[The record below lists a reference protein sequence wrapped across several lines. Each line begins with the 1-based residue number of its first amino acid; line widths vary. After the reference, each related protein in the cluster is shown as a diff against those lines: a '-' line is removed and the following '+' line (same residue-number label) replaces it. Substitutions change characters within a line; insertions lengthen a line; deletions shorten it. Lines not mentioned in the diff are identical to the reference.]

1 MHSIFYDS
9 YHFFIYNLALNLLD
23 NQGIMKIKIIG
34 IGSYIPNKEVKNTDF
49 DKHVFLNE
57 DGTPFGYPN
66 EVVIKKFKGI
76 TGIENRRY
84 AEDNQ
89 TSSDLAYFAAE
100 RALENAGIDR
110 ETLDY
115 IIFAHNFGD
124 VKIGTNQT
132 DVIPSLATRV
142 KNKLDIKN
150 PKCVA
155 YDILFGC
162 PGWIEGVLQA
172 NAFIK
177 SGMAKRVLVIGAET
191 LSRVVDDHD
200 RDSMIYSD
208 GAGASILEASEDEAG
223 LLSYESA
230 TFANDEANFLY
241 FGKSYNPDLDPDIKY
256 IKMYGRKIYEFALS
270 KVPLAMKDCLDK
282 SGIGIDEVKKI
293 LIHQAN
299 EKMDEAIV
307 DRFYKLYDKTAPK
320 DIMPMSIHD
329 LGNSSVATVP
339 TLYDLLIQGKLE
351 NHEINK
357 GDVVIF
363 ASVGAGMNVN
373 AFVYRY

>member
-1 MHSIFYDS
+1 M
-9 YHFFIYNLALNLLD
+9 N
-23 NQGIMKIKIIG
+23 IKISG
-34 IGSYIPNKEVKNTDF
+34 IGSYIPEKSVSNTDF
-49 DKHVFLNE
+49 SEHVFLNE
-57 DGTPFGYPN
+57 DGSPFGYPN
-66 EVVIKKFKGI
+66 EVVVNKFKSI

-84 AEDNQ
+84 ANDQ
-89 TSSDLAYFAAE
+89 YTSSDLGYFAAKC
-100 RALENAGIDR
+100 AIENANIDP
-110 ETLDY
+110 ETIDY

-124 VKIGTNQT
+124 VKHGTIQS
-132 DVIPSLATRV
+132 DMLPSLATRV
-142 KNKLDIKN
+142 KHKLQIQN

-155 YDILFGC
+155 YDLLFGC

-177 SGMAKRVLVIGAET
+177 SGMAKRCLVIGGET

-208 GAGASILEASEDEAG
+208 GAGASILEASSDESG
-223 LLSYESA
+223 MLSYESA
-230 TFANDEANFLY
+230 TFANDEAGYLF
-241 FGKSYNPDLDPDIKY
+241 FGKSYNPNLDPDTKY

-270 KVPLAMKDCLDK
+270 NVPSAMKSCLDK
-282 SGIGIDEVKKI
+282 SGLDIDDVKKI

-307 DRFYKLYDKTAPK
+307 HRFYKLYGKTPPK
-320 DIMPMSIHD
+320 DVMPMSIHD

-339 TLYDLLIQGKLE
+339 TLFDQVLQGKIE
-351 NHEINK
+351 NQEINK
-357 GDVVIF
+357 GDILIF
-363 ASVGAGMNVN
+363 ASVGAGMNIN

>member
-1 MHSIFYDS
+1 
-9 YHFFIYNLALNLLD
+9 
-23 NQGIMKIKIIG
+23 MKIKIIG
-34 IGSYIPNKEVKNTDF
+34 IGSYIPNKEVSNTDF
-49 DKHVFLNE
+49 GDHVFLNE
-57 DGTPFGYPN
+57 DGTPFAYPN

-84 AEDNQ
+84 AEDHH
-89 TSSDLAYFAAE
+89 TSSDLGFFAAE
-100 RALENAGIDR
+100 RAIEHAKIDR

-124 VKIGTNQT
+124 VKSGTHQT
-132 DVIPSLATRV
+132 DILPSLATRV

-208 GAGASILEASEDEAG
+208 GAGASILEASDDEETG

-230 TFANDEANFLY
+230 TYANDEANFLY

-270 KVPLAMKDCLDK
+270 QVPCAMKSCLDK
-282 SGIGIDEVKKI
+282 SGIGIDDVKKI

-299 EKMDEAIV
+299 EKMDEAIIA
-307 DRFYKLYDKTAPK
+307 RFYKLYDRTAPEN
-320 DIMPMSIHD
+320 IMPMSIHD